1 MSKSLPFLSW
11 IISIWWKSA
20 VISSFR
26 RKLFE
31 DQTSNLLILLIK
43 SLFKSFID
51 GPHPKNMAVFE
62 FLTLFNLFGDIDISA
77 GVYLSGGGAV
87 VSGIIDKKDV
97 TGNTDQNFFGQVVV
111 ALVAATSYEF
121 RADFAGGSGQSP
133 FPSDTNDLYTSFE
146 IEKVG

>member
-1 MSKSLPFLSW
+1 MPSTGVYRLSL
-11 IISIWWKSA
+11 
-20 VISSFR
+20 
-26 RKLFE
+26 
-31 DQTSNLLILLIK
+31 NLH
-43 SLFKSFID
+43 FFD
-51 GPHPKNMAVFE
+51 
-62 FLTLFNLFGDIDISA
+62 LFGDIDISA